1 MARSSRRFLV
11 LICGLLAV
19 AALNGTLLAQ
29 AEYRGRMFI
38 GGGPN
43 RASVANVK
51 IVVDALTTAEEVGR
65 YQQLLA
71 AGDIEGFYETFH
83 TLKKGSLQFTGG
95 MGLKIDFYAASE
107 VATEKGA
114 KLMMAA
120 DSRSLETGV
129 SKRTHGSYLF
139 LVIML
144 DIDAKGNGDGQ
155 LYEDGKLAFA
165 PTGELILQSYVT
177 TPKEI
182 VNVKKTK

>member
-1 MARSSRRFLV
+1 MIQYRRRAFF
-11 LICGLLAV
+11 IIGGLLAI
-19 AALNGTLLAQ
+19 AALGGSLFAQ
-29 AEYRGRMFI
+29 TEYRGRMFV

-43 RASVANVK
+43 RAAVANVK
-51 IVVDALTTAEEVGR
+51 IVVDGLTTAEEVGR

-83 TLKKGSLQFTGG
+83 ALKKGSLQFTGG
-95 MGLKIDFYAASE
+95 LGLKIDFFAASE

-114 KLMMAA
+114 KLLMAA
-120 DSRSLETGV
+120 DSRNLDTGV

-144 DIDAKGNGDGQ
+144 DIDGKGNGDGR
-155 LYEDGKLAFA
+155 LYEDGKLAFSSS
-165 PTGELILQSYVT
+165 GELILQSYIT

>member
-1 MARSSRRFLV
+1 MTPFHRRFVSV
-11 LICGLLAV
+11 LGGLLAI
-19 AALNGTLLAQ
+19 AFLSGTLSAQ
-29 AEYRGRMFI
+29 AEYRGRMFM

-43 RASVANVK
+43 RAAVANVK
-51 IVVDALTTAEEVGR
+51 IVVDGLTTAEEVAR

-71 AGDIEGFYETFH
+71 AGDIEGFYQTFH

-95 MGLKIDFYAASE
+95 LGLKIDFYAASE
-107 VATEKGA
+107 IQTEKGA
-114 KLMMAA
+114 RLFMAA

-129 SKRTHGSYLF
+129 SKRTQGSYLF

-165 PTGELILQSYVT
+165 SNGELILQSYIT

>member
-1 MARSSRRFLV
+1 MTRSRRRIIVV
-11 LICGLLAV
+11 LCGPLAV
-19 AALNGTLLAQ
+19 AALSGSLLAQ
-29 AEYRGRMFI
+29 AEYRGRMFA

-43 RASVANVK
+43 RPAVVNVK

-71 AGDIEGFYETFH
+71 GGDIEGFYETFH

-95 MGLKIDFYAASE
+95 LGLKIDFYAASE
-107 VATEKGA
+107 VQTEKGA
-114 KLMMAA
+114 RLIMAA
-120 DSRSLETGV
+120 DSRNIETGV

-139 LVIML
+139 LVIAL

-155 LYEDGKLAFA
+155 LYEDAKIAFS
-165 PTGELILQSYVT
+165 PNGELILQSYVT

>member
-1 MARSSRRFLV
+1 MTQSTRRIF
-11 LICGLLAV
+11 IIMCGLLAI
-19 AALNGTLLAQ
+19 AALGGSLMAQ
-29 AEYRGRMFI
+29 TEYRGRMFV

-43 RASVANVK
+43 RSAIANVK
-51 IVVDALTTAEEVGR
+51 IVVDGLTTAEEVGR

-95 MGLKIDFYAASE
+95 LGLKIDFFAASE

-114 KLMMAA
+114 RLLMAA
-120 DSRSLETGV
+120 DSRSLDTGV
-129 SKRTHGSYLF
+129 GKRTHGSYLF
-139 LVIML
+139 LVILL
-144 DIDAKGNGDGQ
+144 DIDGKGNGDGQ
-155 LYEDGKLAFA
+155 LYEDGKLAFS
-165 PTGELILQSYVT
+165 PSGELILQSYIT